1 MIEIQ
6 IKEEKYDIPTEWKDI
21 TLEYWCGL
29 YNIIKKYTE
38 TAEEEEKEEVV
49 EPKLDEVK
57 VLRMNREIFKY
68 VTGIN
73 DAMLNQLDLE
83 SVNTA
88 VGTIGQM
95 MEEYKP
101 QGLDR
106 FEFDGDVYFPEW
118 DFNGLGEVS
127 VDQAYIVKVHQ
138 QTTFETCG
146 TQISPELMPIDLE
159 SGWNF
164 IPYLRV
170 ESAPVSSVLADL
182 NANNNLVLVKDYL
195 GNAYY
200 PSESFNGIGDMQAG
214 QGYLLYVISP
224 AVLQFLS
231 NDQSY

>member
-88 VGTIGQM
+88 VGTIGN
-95 MEEYKP
+95 P
-101 QGLDR
+101 
-106 FEFDGDVYFPEW
+106 V
-118 DFNGLGEVS
+118 
-127 VDQAYIVKVHQ
+127 
-138 QTTFETCG
+138 TF
-146 TQISPELMPIDLE
+146 SL
-159 SGWNF
+159 
-164 IPYLRV
+164 
-170 ESAPVSSVLADL
+170 
-182 NANNNLVLVKDYL
+182 
-195 GNAYY
+195 
-200 PSESFNGIGDMQAG
+200 
-214 QGYLLYVISP
+214 
-224 AVLQFLS
+224 
-231 NDQSY
+231 